1 MSFNEQEIL
10 AKLQDPSTRRRAF
23 AEVVNQYSETL
34 YWQIRRM
41 VVDHEDANDVLQNT
55 LVKAWTSIGSFRG
68 EAKLSTWLFRIAYHE
83 SLTFLEHK
91 KQNKE
96 RTVEEKYELVVKVL
110 GGQSIKTTAIEAGIS
125 RGLLYQWVKRYRI
138 EGYEGL
144 ATMKK
149 GRPPKEA
156 PMKKKELPAELTPS
170 EREEMIRLR
179 AENEYLR
186 AENAVIKKEIAL
198 REERWA
204 AQLKARKQCS
214 SKNSGKK
221 DIP

>member
-10 AKLQDPSTRRRAF
+10 AKLQDPSTQRRAF

-91 KQNKE
+91 KQNISIDDVSSEVSNQLESDPYFDGDETQAMLQSAIETLPAKQKA
-96 RTVEEKYELVVKVL
+96 VFNMKYFEEKTYEEISAITGTSVGALKA
-110 GGQSIKTTAIEAGIS
+110 SYHIAIEKIS
-125 RGLLYQWVKRYRI
+125 HFFD
-138 EGYEGL
+138 
-144 ATMKK
+144 TH
-149 GRPPKEA
+149 
-156 PMKKKELPAELTPS
+156 
-170 EREEMIRLR
+170 
-179 AENEYLR
+179 
-186 AENAVIKKEIAL
+186 
-198 REERWA
+198 
-204 AQLKARKQCS
+204 
-214 SKNSGKK
+214 
-221 DIP
+221 D

>member
-91 KQNKE
+91 KQNISIDDVSSEVSNQLESDPYFDGDETQAMLQAAIETLPTKQKA
-96 RTVEEKYELVVKVL
+96 VFNMKYFEEKTYEEISAITGTSVGALKA
-110 GGQSIKTTAIEAGIS
+110 SYHIAIEKIS
-125 RGLLYQWVKRYRI
+125 HFFD
-138 EGYEGL
+138 
-144 ATMKK
+144 TH
-149 GRPPKEA
+149 
-156 PMKKKELPAELTPS
+156 
-170 EREEMIRLR
+170 
-179 AENEYLR
+179 
-186 AENAVIKKEIAL
+186 
-198 REERWA
+198 
-204 AQLKARKQCS
+204 
-214 SKNSGKK
+214 
-221 DIP
+221 D

>member
-10 AKLQDPSTRRRAF
+10 AKLQDPSTQRRAF

-91 KQNKE
+91 KQNISIDDVSSEVSNQLESDPYFDGDETQAMLQAAIETLPAKQKAVFNMKYFNE
-96 RTVEEKYELVVKVL
+96 MKYEEISEIL
-110 GGQSIKTTAIEAGIS
+110 GTSVGA
-125 RGLLYQWVKRYRI
+125 
-138 EGYEGL
+138 
-144 ATMKK
+144 
-149 GRPPKEA
+149 
-156 PMKKKELPAELTPS
+156 
-170 EREEMIRLR
+170 
-179 AENEYLR
+179 
-186 AENAVIKKEIAL
+186 
-198 REERWA
+198 
-204 AQLKARKQCS
+204 LKAS
-214 SKNSGKK
+214 FHIAVKK
-221 DIP
+221 IEEFFNNID

>member
-10 AKLQDPSTRRRAF
+10 AKLQDPSTQRRAF

-91 KQNKE
+91 KQNISIDDVSSEVSNQLESDPYFDGDETQAMLQAAIETLPAKQKA
-96 RTVEEKYELVVKVL
+96 VFNMKYFEEKTYEEISAITGTSVGALKA
-110 GGQSIKTTAIEAGIS
+110 SYHIAIEKIS
-125 RGLLYQWVKRYRI
+125 HFFD
-138 EGYEGL
+138 
-144 ATMKK
+144 TH
-149 GRPPKEA
+149 
-156 PMKKKELPAELTPS
+156 
-170 EREEMIRLR
+170 
-179 AENEYLR
+179 
-186 AENAVIKKEIAL
+186 
-198 REERWA
+198 
-204 AQLKARKQCS
+204 
-214 SKNSGKK
+214 
-221 DIP
+221 D